1 MQNPRLFHMDVHCVI
16 SDSTGLNPRVL
27 QTPACKDYLK
37 VNCGYQELYPEYKS
51 LSRTTSIRKL
61 GMS

>member
-1 MQNPRLFHMDVHCVI
+1 MDVHCVI